1 MAVRKLPSGSWQGSY
16 RDAAGKRHT
25 KTWPTRTAA
34 KQWAADGEAQVR
46 SGQHRDPRA
55 GRITLAEWHARWTAA
70 RVVEDATRRRDR
82 TYAPVVLDRFGAYP
96 LLSITRMDVQA
107 WVREMEQSGRGPTA
121 IKFAWQQLVSVL
133 EAAVTDDL
141 LPDNRARR
149 VVLPRSSKQPDRIL
163 SFEEEDALLEAL
175 PHDQDRAMCVLMLDA
190 GLRYGEVAGLHAHRV
205 DMLRRELHVVEVLTQ
220 LGQIKTYPK
229 SRRSRRTIPLE
240 ERALLALAAQ
250 MERWGTDGLVFRN
263 LRRSPG
269 KTTHGPIGEPNWRQ
283 RAWYPAVEKI
293 ADPKPTPHDL
303 RHTCLSRLVADGVD
317 VRTVRDFAGHESIQT
332 TERYMHATPEAS
344 ERVRDALR
352 RARNVA
358 HLAHEADSAASG
370 ERPASR

>member
-16 RDAAGKRHT
+16 RDAGGKRHT
-25 KTWPTRTAA
+25 KAWPTRTAA
-34 KQWAADGEAQVR
+34 RQWAADGEAAVR

-55 GRITLAEWHARWTAA
+55 GRITLGEWHARWMAA
-70 RVVEDATRRRDR
+70 RVVEDATRRRDK
-82 TYAPVVLDRFGAYP
+82 TYAPVVLERFGSYP

-107 WVREMEQSGRGPTA
+107 WVREMEQAGRGPTA

-149 VVLPRSSKQPDRIL
+149 VVLPRSARQPDRIL
-163 SFEEEDALLEAL
+163 SYEEEDVLLEAL
-175 PHDQDRAMCVLMLDA
+175 PHDQDRAMVVLMLDA

-229 SRRSRRTIPLE
+229 SRRSRRTVPLE

-250 MERWGTDGLVFRN
+250 MERWGTGGLVFRN

-269 KTTHGPIGEPNWRQ
+269 KTTHGPIIEPNWRQ
-283 RAWYPAVEKI
+283 RAWYPAVEKL
-293 ADPKPTPHDL
+293 AAPKPTPHDC
-303 RHTCLSRLVADGVD
+303 RHTCLSRLVAAGVD
-317 VRTVRDFAGHESIQT
+317 VRTVRDFAGHESVQT
-332 TERYMHATPEAS
+332 TERYMHAVPEAS
-344 ERVRDALR
+344 ERVRDVLR
-352 RARNVA
+352 RARRGA
-358 HLAHEADSAASG
+358 DLAHGAESETGGDLDTG
-370 ERPASR
+370 R